1 MRPFKFFQKPVKRD
15 LTMLDG
21 QTRASAS
28 HNMFTLGSIGTT
40 GSPGTSGSP
49 GIGSTMDIPPL
60 HEWDTPQG
68 HNGRRRLYFT
78 DHPEYERQ
86 RQIREDLRTALRT
99 NALTQEEMLRVRH
112 QAFQRMRNTNDDME
126 RYFIENGFR
135 DFNDNPV
142 EQVRRRINGGSNLPK
157 LKWHQRFLNELMDD
171 KLILLVISVLGGI
184 GLCITFFVYYYTQ
197 R

>member
-1 MRPFKFFQKPVKRD
+1 MRQFKFFQKPVKSD

-28 HNMFTLGSIGTT
+28 FIPDEL
-40 GSPGTSGSP
+40 
-49 GIGSTMDIPPL
+49 PPL

-78 DHPEYERQ
+78 DHPEYQRQ
-86 RQIREDLRTALRT
+86 RQIREDLRAAYRT

-126 RYFIENGFR
+126 RYFIEHGFR
-135 DFNDNPV
+135 DLNDNRV
-142 EQVRRRINGGSNLPK
+142 EPPLITKPK
-157 LKWHQRFLNELMDD
+157 LKWYQRFLNELMDD
-171 KLILLVISVLGGI
+171 KLILLVLSILGGI
-184 GLCITFFVYYYTQ
+184 GLFITAFVYYYTQ

>member
-1 MRPFKFFQKPVKRD
+1 MRKFKFFQKPVKGD
-15 LTMLDG
+15 SFTVNG
-21 QTRASAS
+21 QTFITAS
-28 HNMFTLGSIGTT
+28 FVPDEL
-40 GSPGTSGSP
+40 
-49 GIGSTMDIPPL
+49 PPL

-99 NALTQEEMLRVRH
+99 NELTEGERLRVRH

-135 DFNDNPV
+135 DLNDNRV
-142 EQVRRRINGGSNLPK
+142 EPSLVTKPK

-171 KLILLVISVLGGI
+171 NKPHKLILLALFILGGI
-184 GLCITFFVYYYTQ
+184 TVLLHYYIQ

>member
-1 MRPFKFFQKPVKRD
+1 MRQFKFFQKPVKSD
-15 LTMLDG
+15 LTMMDG

-28 HNMFTLGSIGTT
+28 FVPDEL
-40 GSPGTSGSP
+40 
-49 GIGSTMDIPPL
+49 PPL
-60 HEWDTPQG
+60 HLWDTPQG

-78 DHPEYERQ
+78 DHLEYERQ
-86 RQIREDLRTALRT
+86 RQIREELRTRLREGGFT
-99 NALTQEEMLRVRH
+99 EEERIRYRND
-112 QAFQRMRNTNDDME
+112 AFERMRNTNDDME

-142 EQVRRRINGGSNLPK
+142 EQVRNRINGGSNLPK

-171 KLILLVISVLGGI
+171 NKPHKLILLTLFILGGMTV
-184 GLCITFFVYYYTQ
+184 LLHYYTQ

>member
-1 MRPFKFFQKPVKRD
+1 MRQFKFFQKPVKSD

-28 HNMFTLGSIGTT
+28 FHGEF
-40 GSPGTSGSP
+40 
-49 GIGSTMDIPPL
+49 PPL
-60 HEWDTPQG
+60 QEWDTPQG
-68 HNGRRRLYFT
+68 HYDRRRLYHT
-78 DHPEYERQ
+78 NPAEYERQ
-86 RQIREDLRTALRT
+86 RQIREDLRTAYRT

-135 DFNDNPV
+135 NNLNDNRTEPLPV
-142 EQVRRRINGGSNLPK
+142 TKPKSNISNFIDWGQK
-157 LKWHQRFLNELMDD
+157 YEH
-171 KLILLVISVLGGI
+171 LIPIFI
-184 GLCITFFVYYYTQ
+184 GLSIIATFMIYF

>member
-1 MRPFKFFQKPVKRD
+1 MRQFKFFQKPVKGD

-28 HNMFTLGSIGTT
+28 FYGEL
-40 GSPGTSGSP
+40 
-49 GIGSTMDIPPL
+49 PPL

-68 HNGRRRLYFT
+68 HNGRRRLYHT
-78 DHPEYERQ
+78 NTAEYERQ
-86 RQIREDLRTALRT
+86 RQIREELRAAHRT

-112 QAFQRMRNTNDDME
+112 QAFERMRNTNDDME

-135 DFNDNPV
+135 DLNDN
-142 EQVRRRINGGSNLPK
+142 RINPPLITKPK
-157 LKWHQRFLNELMDD
+157 LKWYQRFLNELMDD
-171 KLILLVISVLGGI
+171 KLILLVLSILGGI
-184 GLCITFFVYYYTQ
+184 GLFITAFVYYYTQ